1 MTILGR
7 LNPGVS
13 IAEAQSGL
21 DPFLQEVEKSSALPQ
36 IERDESFAH
45 VLLTPAPRGLS
56 EARAKFSLPAPG
68 RWVLGIVAALS
79 AGSLLA
85 SLLFGVRQTDPLTF
99 LGVSAILLSAAVVA
113 CYVPPRRA
121 MRLDPMS
128 ALRDE

>member
-1 MTILGR
+1 MC
-7 LNPGVS
+7 S
-13 IAEAQSGL
+13 
-21 DPFLQEVEKSSALPQ
+21 LPQ
-36 IERDESFAH
+36 
-45 VLLTPAPRGLS
+45 PRVTS
-56 EARAKFSLPAPG
+56 PRRAQKFSLPAPR

-121 MRLDPMS
+121 MRLDRMS